1 MAGFNWFDLVLI
13 LLLLVGMSVGYSQGM
28 VRQVIGLAA
37 LYISFVIATQFFQG
51 ASRIFSDLV
60 NEPPTTLTNAVSFF
74 GIFFLILAVVNF
86 LGIDAYKMT
95 RIRLVPIL
103 DHIGGMLLGVVSMWI
118 ILTIATNV
126 TIFAVNTQ
134 GWTGNAE
141 GFRLL
146 LKTGLD
152 NSRISEITVSTLP
165 VIVATIRPWLPSGI
179 PALFQL

>member
-13 LLLLVGMSVGYSQGM
+13 LLLLVGMAVGYSQGM

-51 ASRIFSDLV
+51 LSRLVSDLV
-60 NEPPTTLTNAVSFF
+60 NAPPTTLANALSFF
-74 GIFFLILAVVNF
+74 GIFFLILAIVNF

-95 RIRLVPIL
+95 RLRPVPIL

-126 TIFAVNTQ
+126 LIFAVNTQ
-134 GWTGNAE
+134 GWTSNAE
-141 GFRLL
+141 SVRVI
-146 LKTGLD
+146 LKYGLD
-152 NSRISEITVSTLP
+152 GSRIAEVTGSTLP
-165 VIVATIRPWLPSGI
+165 MIVATIRPWLPAGI